1 MGIIFPSIG
10 LLIWLGAASCW
21 VATQDVARTFGYQ
34 PSLGRPLFEHIY
46 SPFEL
51 LAWAIKF
58 DHPARFGVGIHQVF
72 VRAYEIVLLGNAF
85 GCRQC
90 GRDGCAPD
98 STVATPHRPSWFSP
112 LGIAG

>member
-1 MGIIFPSIG
+1 MGVIFPSIG

-21 VATQDVARTFGYQ
+21 VATQDVARAFGYQ

-58 DHPARFGVGIHQVF
+58 DHPARFGVGIHQR
-72 VRAYEIVLLGNAF
+72 VRSCV
-85 GCRQC
+85 
-90 GRDGCAPD
+90 
-98 STVATPHRPSWFSP
+98 
-112 LGIAG
+112 